1 MTIKVFTTPRR
12 TRHFEIWRLES
23 PMYTA
28 SQRLYPNPVDHP
40 LLSFPIPVLS
50 ILRFLFHIP
59 FPMSLLNVHMYASG
73 VECRSVESDIPPL
86 RGFSILFTILAL
98 RAAPAI
104 TRFGSTNAVRARR
117 QIGGNRGRRNLSRPV
132 TTLSDVVARGSDVRM
147 CPLEDEGKYDRA
159 TITFH
164 KKL

>member
-1 MTIKVFTTPRR
+1 M
-12 TRHFEIWRLES
+12 
-23 PMYTA
+23 
-28 SQRLYPNPVDHP
+28 HP
-40 LLSFPIPVLS
+40 
-50 ILRFLFHIP
+50 
-59 FPMSLLNVHMYASG
+59 A
-73 VECRSVESDIPPL
+73 ECRSGGERHSTPP
-86 RGFSILFTILAL
+86 RFSILFTILVL